1 LITLGDINSATYAET
16 LSGIEAM
23 MDVLPNNVNND
34 ISARD
39 VRDVVL
45 TLYEEIQGASSSEFF
60 YTDTPATVTVGGLT
74 SGTIFASM
82 SLFTIFNKMFHKDY
96 PPTSGLKFVGLGN
109 TTLDFKG
116 VGSAS
121 YSAALQ
127 AAGVPNHSVAA
138 NSIFDELVSFELE
151 WTATKATYDFDPGGS
166 IDRTPA
172 PVLPEKNPPGN
183 PLFTIGVPAGGGSD
197 QIGPTKPIVN
207 QTNTYTFKCKDDKGN
222 ATSSPVSL
230 GYGYRWYW
238 GRVSSTASL
247 TSGQIMGLDGAGLG
261 ITTGGSGQFGTNFR
275 RIYTS
280 ENGGTPLDPQGNYI
294 AWAWPSAWGGTDP
307 IWNQK
312 AGPSGFAT
320 KVQSNFSFVNTY
332 GYSVN
337 YDVWISLETY
347 GSKLDYLQIA

>member
-116 VGSAS
+116 IGSAS

-127 AAGVPNHSVAA
+127 AAGVPNPSIAA

-151 WTATKATYDFDPGGS
+151 WTANKATYDFDPGGS

-230 GYGYRWYW
+230 GYGLRYYL
-238 GRVSSTASL
+238 GEVSTRDL
-247 TSGQIMGLDGAGLG
+247 PTSAQIRDLALGA
-261 ITTGGSGQFGTNFR
+261 N
-275 RIYTS
+275 
-280 ENGGTPLDPQGNYI
+280 NGGQ
-294 AWAWPSAWGGTDP
+294 TD
-307 IWNQK
+307 
-312 AGPSGFAT
+312 SGKFKPHLLVLT
-320 KVQSNFSFVNTY
+320 KITVVVT
-332 GYSVN
+332 
-337 YDVWISLETY
+337 DI
-347 GSKLDYLQIA
+347 